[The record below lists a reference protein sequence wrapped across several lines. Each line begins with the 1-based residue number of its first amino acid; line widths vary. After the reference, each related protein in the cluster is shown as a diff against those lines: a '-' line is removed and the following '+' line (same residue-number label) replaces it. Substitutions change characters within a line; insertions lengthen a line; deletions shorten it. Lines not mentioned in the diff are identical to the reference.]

1 MTGAPRP
8 APLPAERRDEQA
20 RALPGTLLGLEL
32 DPDMDPGTA
41 PRLPGTEE

>member
-1 MTGAPRP
+1 MVGSYLCLAMVF
-8 APLPAERRDEQA
+8 ENV
-20 RALPGTLLGLEL
+20 GLEL